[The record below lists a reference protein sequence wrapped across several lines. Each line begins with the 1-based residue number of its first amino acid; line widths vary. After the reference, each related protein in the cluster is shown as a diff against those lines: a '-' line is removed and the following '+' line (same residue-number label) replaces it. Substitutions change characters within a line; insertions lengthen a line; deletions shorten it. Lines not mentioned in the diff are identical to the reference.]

1 MNTEINKS
9 DNIMEL
15 VSSYETYLQAD
26 DDLGVSAV
34 ADAPATTWYCAS
46 AAVSFLT
53 AATYEATC

>member
-1 MNTEINKS
+1 MNAN

-15 VSSYETYLQAD
+15 VGSYETYLEGD
-26 DDLGVSAV
+26 ELEVSAV
-34 ADAPATTWYCAS
+34 ADAPATSWYCAS